1 MADLSK
7 QKPAA
12 SAFNYC
18 RRAPFRKLE
27 KNCCAS
33 ASFAIQSKSM
43 SDRSRAE
50 EDLRVIRDLM
60 ERATIYRAISAP
72 TALVAGVLSI
82 LSTALVYL
90 NNDVKLIFGRPVGP
104 REFALIWID
113 VLILVLAANAFFIW
127 REARY
132 EGRPFISPG
141 MKLAIRAV
149 APTLLIPAIFTIWFF
164 KRGYLGG
171 QELELVVVWVI
182 FYGLALLSTA
192 LFAPRSLTL
201 LGWAFL
207 LTGIA
212 IPVLINLLD
221 ELAGDVPTVV
231 MGVAFGFYHL
241 VYATCTWRQ
250 RTMTAPA
257 EVSIE

>member
-1 MADLSK
+1 MRYK
-7 QKPAA
+7 V
-12 SAFNYC
+12 
-18 RRAPFRKLE
+18 
-27 KNCCAS
+27 
-33 ASFAIQSKSM
+33 ISM
-43 SDRSRAE
+43 DERSRAE
-50 EDLRVIRDLM
+50 EHLRVIRSLM

-82 LSTALVYL
+82 LSTAIVYV

-113 VLILVLAANAFFIW
+113 VLILVLAANSFFVW

-132 EGRPFISPG
+132 DGRPFVSPG
-141 MKLAIRAV
+141 MKLALRAV
-149 APTLLIPAIFTIWFF
+149 APTLLIPMAFTIWFF

-171 QELELVVVWVI
+171 QELELVVVWVV

-231 MGVAFGFYHL
+231 MGLAFGLYHL
-241 VYATCTWRQ
+241 VYAAPTWPR
-250 RTMTAPA
+250 RAASAAA
-257 EVSIE
+257 EFSIE

>member
-1 MADLSK
+1 M
-7 QKPAA
+7 
-12 SAFNYC
+12 N
-18 RRAPFRKLE
+18 E
-27 KNCCAS
+27 
-33 ASFAIQSKSM
+33 
-43 SDRSRAE
+43 RSRAE
-50 EDLRVIRDLM
+50 EDLHVIRSLM

-72 TALVAGVLSI
+72 TALVAGVLSL
-82 LSTALVYL
+82 LSTGIVYL
-90 NNDVKLIFGRPVGP
+90 NNDVKLVFGRPVGP

-113 VLILVLAANAFFIW
+113 VLILVLAANTFFVW
-127 REARY
+127 RQARSS
-132 EGRPFISPG
+132 GRPFISPG
-141 MKLAIRAV
+141 MKLALRAI
-149 APTLLIPAIFTIWFF
+149 APTLLVPMAFTIWFF

-171 QELELVVVWVI
+171 QELELVVVWVV

-231 MGVAFGFYHL
+231 MGLAFGLYHL
-241 VYATCTWRQ
+241 VYAASTWPRGAA
-250 RTMTAPA
+250 RAPA